1 MIRLEGIVKRY
12 ATPAHTLTVLREV
25 SLEIARGEYVAI
37 TGPSGSGKSTLLN
50 VLGCLDGFD
59 GGRYRFAEDDVGAL
73 GSDARASL
81 RAARIGFVF
90 QSFNL
95 ISQLDALANVEL
107 PLRYALGERRD
118 RAARHAIAARHLEA
132 VGLAA
137 RAGHRPAEL
146 SGGQRQ
152 RVAIARALVNDP
164 DVIIADEPTGN
175 LDSATGEEIMALFES
190 LHAAGRTL
198 IIVTHEPAIAARA
211 HRHVR
216 LRDGRI
222 VDDGRRAA

>member
-1 MIRLEGIVKRY
+1 MIHLDDIVKRY
-12 ATPAHTLTVLREV
+12 VSAAQSLTVLHRV
-25 SLEIARGEYVAI
+25 SLVIERGEYVAI

-59 GGRYRFAEDDVGAL
+59 AGRYRFADADVGL
-73 GSDARASL
+73 LDSDGRAGL

-107 PLRYALGERRD
+107 PLRYALGERHD
-118 RAARHAIAARHLEA
+118 RATRHRIAARHLDA
-132 VGLAA
+132 VGLSD
-137 RAGHRPAEL
+137 RSRHRPAEL

-175 LDSATGEEIMALFES
+175 LDSSTGEEIMALFES
-190 LHAAGRTL
+190 LHAAGRTI
-198 IIVTHEPAIAARA
+198 IIVTHEAAIAARA
-211 HRHVR
+211 QRHLR
-216 LRDGRI
+216 LSDGRI
-222 VDDGRRAA
+222 VGDERRVA